1 MDLIKTFLYFAI
13 FKHPLTKEE
22 AKNFCQYKTENIDA
36 DLELLVQKK
45 FLYELDGYYLPYNN
59 DSWIKRR
66 IKGNELAEKKMD
78 KARKMSKILSQF
90 PFVRSVMISG
100 SLAKG
105 YMDKSSDIDFFVI
118 MKSGNIAISKAMIGL
133 FRRFFAPKS
142 LCVNYMISEDNLH
155 IKKQNIYTAVEM
167 ATLIPT
173 IDSGLFEPFMNKNM
187 TWVREFLPNATI
199 NENSILPMRSGLIK
213 KFGEFVLSTALA
225 DRFDEKLRTIYL
237 KRSGLKLVKNKINKT
252 EEQVINKGI
261 LKLHNKSYQSRI
273 MDMYETYEQNFN
285 SGEELIFNRHFYD

>member
-36 DLELLVQKK
+36 DLDYLVEKNFIYK
-45 FLYELDGYYLPYNN
+45 IGEYYLPYNH

-66 IKGNELAEKKMD
+66 IDGNKLAKKKMG
-78 KARKMSKILSQF
+78 KAKRMSKILSQF

-118 MKSGNIAISKAMIGL
+118 MKSGNIAISKALIGL
-133 FRRFFAPKS
+133 FRRFFATKS
-142 LCVNYMISEDNLH
+142 LCVNYMINEENLH
-155 IKKQNIYTAVEM
+155 IEKQNIYTAVEM

-173 IDSGLFEPFMNKNM
+173 VDSGLFEPFMQKNM
-187 TWVREFLPNATI
+187 VWVRTFLPNAI
-199 NENSILPMRSGLIK
+199 IK
-213 KFGEFVLSTALA
+213 KNNIAPMKSGVVKQVGEFMLTNRLA
-225 DRFDEKLRTIYL
+225 DQLDSRLRKIYI
-237 KRSGLKLVKNKINKT
+237 KRSGLQLNPNKRKKN

-273 MDMYETYEQNFN
+273 INMYQEYEHNFE
-285 SGEELIFNRHFYD
+285 SSKDLEFNRHFYD

>member
-22 AKNFCQYKTENIDA
+22 AKNFCQYKTDNIDD
-36 DLELLVQKK
+36 DLALLVEKR
-45 FLYELDGYYLPYNN
+45 FLYKIDEYYLPFNTSSWVERRKAGNN
-59 DSWIKRR
+59 
-66 IKGNELAEKKMD
+66 LADKKMG
-78 KARKMSKILSQF
+78 KARRMSKILSQF

-105 YMDKSSDIDFFVI
+105 YMDETSDIDFFVI

-133 FRRFFAPKS
+133 FRRFFASKS

-173 IDSGLFEPFMNKNM
+173 IDSGLFEPFMQENM
-187 TWVREFLPNATI
+187 NWVRTFLPNAI
-199 NENSILPMRSGLIK
+199 IDQNAILQMKSGKIK
-213 KFGEFVLSTALA
+213 QLSEYVLASKLA
-225 DRFDEKLRTIYL
+225 DRLDERLRKVYL
-237 KRSGLKLVKNKINKT
+237 KRSGLNLTPNKIKKN

-261 LKLHNKSYQSRI
+261 LKLHNKSYQSKI
-273 MDMYETYEQNFN
+273 MDMYTQYEQNFD
-285 SGEELIFNRHFYD
+285 SGQELIFNRHFYD

>member
-22 AKNFCQYKTENIDA
+22 AKNFCQYKTDNIDA
-36 DLELLVQKK
+36 DLALLVEKE
-45 FLYELDGYYLPYNN
+45 FLYKFGEYYLPYNH

-66 IKGNELAEKKMD
+66 IKGNQLAEKKMD
-78 KARKMSKILSQF
+78 KANRMSRILSQF

-105 YMDKSSDIDFFVI
+105 YMDKTSDIDFFVI

-133 FRRFFAPKS
+133 FRRFFASKS

-173 IDSGLFEPFMNKNM
+173 IDSGLFEPFMEENM
-187 TWVREFLPNATI
+187 EWVRTFLPNAVI
-199 NENSILPMRSGLIK
+199 EQNSISPMKSGKLK
-213 KFGEFVLSTALA
+213 QFSEFILSTKLA
-225 DRFDEKLRTIYL
+225 DTIDDKLRKIYL
-237 KRSGLKLVKNKINKT
+237 KRSGLQLGANKIKKN

-273 MDMYETYEQNFN
+273 MDMYEQYEQNFD
-285 SGEELIFNRHFYD
+285 SGEELVFNRHFYD

>member
-22 AKNFCQYKTENIDA
+22 AKNFCQYKTDNIDA
-36 DLELLVQKK
+36 DLEYLVEKNFIYK
-45 FLYELDGYYLPYNN
+45 IGEYYLPYNHE
-59 DSWIKRR
+59 SWIKRR
-66 IKGNELAEKKMD
+66 VDGNELAQKKMG
-78 KARKMSKILSQF
+78 KARRMSKILSQF

-105 YMDKSSDIDFFVI
+105 YMDKTSDIDFFVI
-118 MKSGNIAISKAMIGL
+118 MKSGNIAISKALIGL

-142 LCVNYMISEDNLH
+142 LCVNYMINENNLH
-155 IKKQNIYTAVEM
+155 IEKQNIYTAVEM

-173 IDSGLFEPFMNKNM
+173 VDSGLFEPFMRKNM
-187 TWVREFLPNATI
+187 DWVHTFLPNAI
-199 NENSILPMRSGLIK
+199 IK
-213 KFGEFVLSTALA
+213 KNYISPMKLGVVKQVGEYMLTNRLA
-225 DRFDEKLRTIYL
+225 DQLDHRLRKIYI
-237 KRSGLKLVKNKINKT
+237 KRSGMQLNPNKRKKN

-273 MDMYETYEQNFN
+273 INLYQEYEHNFE
-285 SGEELIFNRHFYD
+285 SSEDLEFNRHFYD

>member
-22 AKNFCQYKTENIDA
+22 AKNFCQYKTDNIDE
-36 DLELLVQKK
+36 DLALLVEKK
-45 FLYELDGYYLPYNN
+45 FLYKIDDYYLPYNN

-66 IKGNELAEKKMD
+66 IAGNVLADKKMG
-78 KARKMSKILSQF
+78 KARRMSKVLSQF

-100 SLAKG
+100 SLAKS
-105 YMDKSSDIDFFVI
+105 YMDETSDIDFFVI
-118 MKSGNIAISKAMIGL
+118 MKPGNIAISKTMIGL
-133 FRRFFAPKS
+133 FRRFFASKS

-173 IDSGLFEPFMNKNM
+173 IDSGLFEPFMRENIH
-187 TWVREFLPNATI
+187 WVRSFLPNAI
-199 NENSILPMRSGLIK
+199 IQENSILPMKSGKLK
-213 KFGEFVLSTALA
+213 QLGEYLLTSRLA
-225 DRFDEKLRTIYL
+225 NKIDDKLRQIYL
-237 KRSGLKLVKNKINKT
+237 KRSGLQLGPNKVKKGG
-252 EEQVINKGI
+252 EQVINKGI

-273 MDMYETYEQNFN
+273 MDMYEQYEQNFD
-285 SGEELIFNRHFYD
+285 SGEELVFNRHFYD